1 LNTERRDNR
10 ERKYSRYAIHNLSL
24 YMLITFAVGY
34 ALEIIPATQGLV
46 YWLQLEPGLILKG
59 QVWRLFTWVLCTG
72 GQENIFWIIISLYF
86 YYSIGRTLEQ
96 VWGDYRYNVYIF
108 SGLFYTVVGA
118 FLMYGILSFIGY
130 QDANIGGFFST
141 YYVCMS
147 IFLAFAATFPEMEV
161 MLMFILPI
169 KVKVL
174 GIVYVIMMVIPMIGG
189 GLFVAIPIVASLFN
203 FIIFFFT
210 GRKRIGISR
219 RQQQERVQFRAKMRE
234 AHSDQVRHKCA
245 ICGRTNVSNP
255 ELSFRF
261 CSKCNGN
268 YEYCEDH
275 LFTHK
280 HIE

>member
-1 LNTERRDNR
+1 
-10 ERKYSRYAIHNLSL
+10 
-24 YMLITFAVGY
+24 MLITFAVGY
-34 ALEIIPATQGLV
+34 ALEIIPATQKLV

-72 GQENIFWIIISLYF
+72 GQDNIFWILISLYF

-96 VWGDYRYNVYIF
+96 VWGAYRYNVYIF

-234 AHSDQVRHKCA
+234 AQSEPVKHKCA

>member
-1 LNTERRDNR
+1 MNIERGDNR
-10 ERKYSRYAIHNLSL
+10 ERKYGKYAIHNLSL

-34 ALEIIPATQGLV
+34 ALEIIPATQQLV

-72 GQENIFWIIISLYF
+72 GQGNIFWIVISLYF

-96 VWGDYRYNVYIF
+96 VWGAYRYNVYIF

-161 MLMFILPI
+161 LLMFILPI

-219 RQQQERVQFRAKMRE
+219 KQQQERVQFRAKMRE
-234 AHSDQVRHKCA
+234 AQSDPVRHKCA